1 MNSQN
6 VIKKTLPLIII
17 LVLIIGFAVTCTV
30 LKKDKSNPV
39 ISNSEEVYLSAKEG
53 EFTYSISKGKMY
65 DELKSNVG
73 LSTLITLVNKDLL
86 TKEGYYA
93 KVTDEEIDKAI
104 EEATF
109 TDGKEDLTE
118 EEIAE
123 KEADYV
129 ESMFSNYGLRNE
141 EEIREYHRLILAKKA
156 YAQSRLDKEIS
167 DKNASAT
174 TNSEKYFTD
183 TDYADYYNSNYQEEF
198 WAIIVPF
205 TTETQAKNA
214 LAQLGISLHQTNAE
228 VADDFNYWYWTD
240 TEVTLTPQEV
250 VKAIIDLYNV
260 VYQYKCENYPTEKIL
275 VKEGIQYTIN
285 EFGDYE
291 FNTTVDEENELK
303 NTFHYTYSEL
313 STYQTSILNSMKNTW
328 VAYNANSKVE
338 ANAKWYTPVVQSYNS
353 GALYCYVLKIAE
365 QAAVDMSDVY
375 DEITE
380 ALVEAKLTTT
390 YIETKMA
397 ELREDNGFTIY
408 DADMEKNYISSMTN
422 YGVTHKAT
430 KKSSSSVVAF
440 TNDKEYTTDD
450 LFNAM
455 DYKYGPSISLSLL
468 NYERFLTN
476 KNYNTYYDYTKE
488 GKEKDKWLDKD
499 KYNSLKEQVAN
510 EKLVFTSGTYS
521 SYGYSPSDMTWL
533 EFIKDIYGA
542 NDENELLL
550 QYLFSDLVSDYQ
562 KKLADVTD
570 LDEASEL
577 WQYYLRNMQPKADKY
592 FKVTGVHILICVYV
606 DPGSTTPVDPSEWSD
621 AQREVALEL
630 QAAINKY
637 LTENE
642 GTVQDKMKDIVDGY
656 KSCLTYLP
664 TVDAENQP
672 EVEGAKYSWNG
683 IECAKYRAYGLSL
696 KYEDLGEFENGKM
709 VEEFDA
715 AVKSIYDKDPS
726 SESMT
731 LYTDELKTKYGYHVY
746 ANLTCTKQATW
757 DDNGTEKVLP
767 SLEIVKKYLADSSD
781 ESLTDEMK
789 TAITTYFNPIK
800 TELSGSYNTYINEYK
815 DFKALTYDLK
825 NTNYDQEVLFK
836 TIDSSIESWQEKL
849 TYTE

>member
-1 MNSQN
+1 
-6 VIKKTLPLIII
+6 
-17 LVLIIGFAVTCTV
+17 
-30 LKKDKSNPV
+30 
-39 ISNSEEVYLSAKEG
+39 
-53 EFTYSISKGKMY
+53 
-65 DELKSNVG
+65 
-73 LSTLITLVNKDLL
+73 
-86 TKEGYYA
+86 
-93 KVTDEEIDKAI
+93 
-104 EEATF
+104 
-109 TDGKEDLTE
+109 
-118 EEIAE
+118 
-123 KEADYV
+123 
-129 ESMFSNYGLRNE
+129 
-141 EEIREYHRLILAKKA
+141 
-156 YAQSRLDKEIS
+156 
-167 DKNASAT
+167 
-174 TNSEKYFTD
+174 
-183 TDYADYYNSNYQEEF
+183 
-198 WAIIVPF
+198 
-205 TTETQAKNA
+205 
-214 LAQLGISLHQTNAE
+214 
-228 VADDFNYWYWTD
+228 
-240 TEVTLTPQEV
+240 
-250 VKAIIDLYNV
+250 
-260 VYQYKCENYPTEKIL
+260 
-275 VKEGIQYTIN
+275 
-285 EFGDYE
+285 
-291 FNTTVDEENELK
+291 
-303 NTFHYTYSEL
+303 
-313 STYQTSILNSMKNTW
+313 
-328 VAYNANSKVE
+328 
-338 ANAKWYTPVVQSYNS
+338 
-353 GALYCYVLKIAE
+353 
-365 QAAVDMSDVY
+365 
-375 DEITE
+375 
-380 ALVEAKLTTT
+380 
-390 YIETKMA
+390 
-397 ELREDNGFTIY
+397 
-408 DADMEKNYISSMTN
+408 
-422 YGVTHKAT
+422 
-430 KKSSSSVVAF
+430 
-440 TNDKEYTTDD
+440 
-450 LFNAM
+450 
-455 DYKYGPSISLSLL
+455 
-468 NYERFLTN
+468 
-476 KNYNTYYDYTKE
+476 
-488 GKEKDKWLDKD
+488 
-499 KYNSLKEQVAN
+499 
-510 EKLVFTSGTYS
+510 
-521 SYGYSPSDMTWL
+521 
-533 EFIKDIYGA
+533 
-542 NDENELLL
+542 
-550 QYLFSDLVSDYQ
+550 
-562 KKLADVTD
+562 
-570 LDEASEL
+570 
-577 WQYYLRNMQPKADKY
+577 MQPKADKY